1 MDIKPIKPNPITF
14 GCYKHIL
21 KTLFK
26 KGQMPTV
33 THGIYGRRLSKRNI
47 SAEHLLPKS
56 LGGDLSLGNIALADR
71 DINAV
76 RGNKPLADFLSWK
89 KLEAYLQQFNFR
101 IAGVFDGFKYQK
113 LIRETCANLGVQP
126 PAEVAEQLAKGQLPK
141 KILRS
146 MRNKAKKGLD
156 VLA

>member
-1 MDIKPIKPNPITF
+1 MAIDTIKPNPIPF

-101 IAGVFDGFKYQK
+101 IAGVFDGFQYQK
-113 LIRETCANLGVQP
+113 LIRATCAKLGVQP
-126 PAEVAEQLAKGQLPK
+126 PAEIAEQIAKDQLPK

-146 MRNKAKKGLD
+146 MRNKTKKGLD
-156 VLA
+156 VTA